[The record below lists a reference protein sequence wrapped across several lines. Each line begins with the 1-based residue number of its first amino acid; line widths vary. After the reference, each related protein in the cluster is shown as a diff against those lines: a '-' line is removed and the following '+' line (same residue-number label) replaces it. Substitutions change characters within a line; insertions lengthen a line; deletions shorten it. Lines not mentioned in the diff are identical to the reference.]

1 MFTPLLRGTE
11 IELGTIWTVALNRNQ
26 NLLGKTMLI
35 LNRPSESVA
44 EVEPDEWID
53 LGRQIRRLRV
63 ALDSLFAP
71 ACAAM

>member
-1 MFTPLLRGTE
+1 VFTPLLRGTE

-44 EVEPDEWID
+44 EVDPHEWRSIHYS
-53 LGRQIRRLRV
+53 RP
-63 ALDSLFAP
+63 SAP
-71 ACAAM
+71 PCSPGSPA